1 MIAKCNKKSIIAN
14 ETKVLVALFLVFLD
28 KVLRIKTK

>member
-1 MIAKCNKKSIIAN
+1 MIANVIKKLIIAN
-14 ETKVLVALFLVFLD
+14 ETKVLSALFLVFLD